1 MHAKIESSLPPN
13 PWSAPRG
20 PADPTPVIYD
30 GSRGRLFGLALGRMA
45 LTILTLGV
53 GRFWMTTRLRR
64 HYWASIRIDGSP
76 LEYTGRAMEK
86 LIGFLVAVVVL
97 AVYLSLANLTL
108 TFAGLAWLEGN
119 IVGLQLPLLALLP
132 ALFWARYR
140 ARRYIL
146 ARTRWRGVRFGLA
159 PGAWGYA
166 WRAMAWWGAAVASLG
181 LLYPLTQHRLA
192 RYTTA
197 RSYFGD
203 LRFAQEGGAGP
214 LMRSWLWVWLPAA
227 GLGALAAVYAARG
240 EEPGQEAAL
249 APLVLLFIAMGF
261 VRHQVFSFRH
271 LNSLKTLG
279 GKTRFSVSLGFWR
292 VVGIYISGALVI
304 GLGVAAT
311 AALSSLAAAALIGDP
326 AALFAALSEGR
337 APDLT
342 GLLALALLAAA
353 YLPAVAVWSAL
364 GHAFLT
370 HPLLKA
376 ACAGVLIHDLDA
388 AERARQRAHDEQ
400 AEAGGFADALG
411 ADLGGAF

>member
-1 MHAKIESSLPPN
+1 MRGNIESSLPPN
-13 PWSAPRG
+13 PWSAPRR
-20 PADPTPVIYD
+20 PAAPTPVVYD

-45 LTILTLGV
+45 LTILTLGI

-86 LIGFLVAVVVL
+86 LIGFLVAVVIL
-97 AVYLSLANLTL
+97 AVYISLANLAL
-108 TFAGLAWLEGN
+108 TFAGLAWLEGSV
-119 IVGLQLPLLALLP
+119 VGLQLPLLALAP
-132 ALFWARYR
+132 ALFWAQYR

-166 WRAMAWWGAAVASLG
+166 WRAMVWWGLTLLTLG

-203 LRFAQEGGAGP
+203 LRFTQEGGAGP

-227 GLGALAAVYAARG
+227 GLAAAAAGFAALG
-240 EEPGQEAAL
+240 KEPGPEAAL
-249 APLVLLFIAMGF
+249 APLLLLFVALGF

-271 LNSLKTLG
+271 LNSLKTLA

-292 VVGIYISGALVI
+292 VVGIYVSGALAI

-311 AALSSLAAAALIGDP
+311 AAVSSLAAAALIGDP
-326 AALFAALSEGR
+326 SALFAALAEGR
-337 APDLT
+337 APDVT

-376 ACAGVLIHDLDA
+376 ACAGLLIHDLEA

-411 ADLGGAF
+411 ADMGGAF